1 MIHQQVEF
9 LIKRDYLKEWLGEII
24 HWHTIIV
31 SSVFSLVSSPFHPS
45 FTYAYHVIYLP
56 LIHVK
61 SDLFS
66 IHNDSSINNSTARYR
81 GGRNIIIRSARS
93 RNILYRFKRVP
104 DSGII

>member
-31 SSVFSLVSSPFHPS
+31 SSVISLVSPPFHPS
-45 FTYAYHVIYLP
+45 FTYAYRIIYLP

-66 IHNDSSINNSTARYR
+66 IHNEIPRLVIEKDEILY
-81 GGRNIIIRSARS
+81 ARS
-93 RNILYRFKRVP
+93 GHGTFCTVSNVFLILG
-104 DSGII
+104 SIIV